1 MSEGDLGICV
11 DAGSHHSGAFLSSE
25 HHCGAGI
32 LVLNLTVL
40 HVKKHLTGRCRG
52 LTAVLVALSDKL
64 NLATVTQLDC
74 LL

>member
-1 MSEGDLGICV
+1 MREIL
-11 DAGSHHSGAFLSSE
+11 AFALMLVVIILSSE

-40 HVKKHLTGRCRG
+40 NVKKHVTGRCCG
-52 LTAVLVALSDKL
+52 LTAVLVALSDKP
-64 NLATVTQLDC
+64 NLATVIQLDC

>member
-1 MSEGDLGICV
+1 MSEGDVGICT

-32 LVLNLTVL
+32 LVLNLTVFNM
-40 HVKKHLTGRCRG
+40 KKHLTGRCCG
-52 LTAVLVALSDKL
+52 LAAVLIALSDKL
-64 NLATVTQLDC
+64 NLATVIQLDC